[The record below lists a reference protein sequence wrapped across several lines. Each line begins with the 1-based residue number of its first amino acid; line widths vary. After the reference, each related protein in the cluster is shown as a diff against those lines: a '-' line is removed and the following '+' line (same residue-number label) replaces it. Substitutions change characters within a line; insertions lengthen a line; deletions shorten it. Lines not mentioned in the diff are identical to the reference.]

1 MGVRK
6 TAERPRASNELR
18 QIAIFYAQYCD
29 DTGRPPASMQD
40 FLGYLQRDA
49 SQEAKCIEEGIYLVY
64 WNANLNNLPAGRSAT
79 ILAYTRDTPIEGG
92 LAAMADGSVQRIT
105 PQQFAA
111 AAKAGGN

>member
-18 QIAIFYAQYCD
+18 QIALFYSQYCD
-29 DTGRPPASMQD
+29 ETGRPPASMQD
-40 FLGYLQRDA
+40 FVDYLQRDA
-49 SQEAKCIEEGIYLVY
+49 PPEAKCIQEGIYLVF
-64 WNANLNNLPAGRSAT
+64 WNANLNALPAGRSAT
-79 ILAYTRDTPIEGG
+79 ILAYTRDTPTEGG

-111 AAKAGGN
+111 TAKAGGD